1 MCFKISAYFQFSLY
15 ILNYYVLLL
24 IRSNEKRKLATKEI
38 EKIVK
43 FNADKDDFGQI
54 MKIIEYFRDKFI
66 FSNQSPY
73 KKGGLLAFSA
83 ISVAISSNVKGS
95 NYQINIKTLFYN
107 FFYF

>member
-1 MCFKISAYFQFSLY
+1 MLP
-15 ILNYYVLLL
+15 L

-43 FNADKDDFGQI
+43 LNADNDDYGQI

-66 FSNQSPY
+66 FSNQSQF

-83 ISVAISSNVKGS
+83 ISVAIASNV
-95 NYQINIKTLFYN
+95 
-107 FFYF
+107 